1 MPTISFSV
9 DSALLRELGER
20 LVGKPHIALAEL
32 IKNSYDADATRVIV
46 RFVDGE
52 IEVADNGHGMNFQ
65 EFKKFWMRI
74 GTPHK
79 QAEGFSRY
87 LKRPVTGSKG
97 VGRLAVQFLGKHLRI
112 CTVSRKNPRSEL
124 NASVDWDKA
133 VKAGELTRAQ
143 AQYSKSIR
151 KTTFPGDRPYG
162 TTIVIT
168 DLNQLWQKDD
178 FIYLAREIWPLQ
190 PPFRANPELTNEQQK
205 DFLVELESPE
215 RNIVQEFNQ
224 QMSAILDIWEARLA
238 GKLSRNVREGNR
250 SGNGTCK
257 VQLSLEFADQ
267 EKVLYEYPVPD
278 CALHSAEFEI
288 RVFHLEHR
296 QPRGIR
302 VEKAREY
309 MNSFGGIHAYDA
321 GFHLPYYGAA
331 NDWLHV
337 EFDHAHRLSKS
348 HLLPKEFHVP
358 DGMNFLPTQSR
369 LFGVVHVNTSRERE
383 LSGGEG
389 EYLKIQVTRDR
400 LVENQAYE
408 NLVKIVRTALD
419 FYAMQAAKRAHVEF
433 QAIRDVEP
441 LKEKVVRVEHVL
453 ERHRDAIP
461 RDVYESLQSEITG
474 AIEAVEAEGESLT
487 NRAGLLGALAT
498 AGISAL
504 AYEHEF
510 KKQFTLLE
518 DILQQ
523 LGSVRSLDSAVN
535 KRLKDLT
542 GSLSE
547 WLEKERGTR
556 ALFSHLLQEENR
568 ERRERTKA
576 RATVEEVRTQ
586 IQVLMRGIEI
596 RTTGID
602 ETLRLPRA
610 TFAEWSA
617 IFQNVFLNAANAM
630 VDAQKKL
637 IVVSSRVHGRN
648 REILVQDTGVG
659 VNLEEAEDLFKPF
672 VRKLE
677 ISSQRRA
684 LGYGGSG
691 LGLTIVRMIADQIH
705 CHVKFIEPE
714 SGFSTGFQ
722 LGWREEE

>member
-1 MPTISFSV
+1 MPTIPFSV

-32 IKNSYDADATRVIV
+32 IKNSYDADAERVVVQFANGNI
-46 RFVDGE
+46 E
-52 IEVADNGHGMNFQ
+52 IADNGHGMDFQ

-79 QAEGFSRY
+79 QTEGFSRY

-97 VGRLAVQFLGKHLRI
+97 VGRLAVQFLGKRLRI
-112 CTVSRKNPRSEL
+112 CTVSREDLRSEL
-124 NASVDWDKA
+124 VASVDWDKA
-133 VKAGELTRAQ
+133 VRVGELTNAV
-143 AQYSKSIR
+143 AEYSEGKR
-151 KTTFPGDRPYG
+151 KTTFPGERPYG
-162 TTIVIT
+162 TKILIT
-168 DLNQLWQKDD
+168 GLNQAWQKDD
-178 FIYLAREIWPLQ
+178 FVNLAREIWPLQ
-190 PPFRANPELTNEQQK
+190 PPFRANPSLTNEQQR

-215 RNIVQEFNQ
+215 KNIVREFKQ
-224 QMSAILDIWEARLA
+224 QMAAILDIWEARLA
-238 GKLSRNVREGNR
+238 GKLSRKVGEGNR
-250 SGNGTCK
+250 SAKGVCK
-257 VQLSLEFADQ
+257 VQLSLEFAGE
-267 EKVLYEYPVPD
+267 EKVFYEYPVPD
-278 CALHSAEFEI
+278 CALHSVEFEI
-288 RVFHLEHR
+288 RAFHLEHR

-302 VEKAREY
+302 VEVAREY
-309 MNSFGGIHAYDA
+309 LKNFGGIHAYDA
-321 GFHLPYYGAA
+321 GFHLPYYGAP
-331 NDWLHV
+331 NDWLRV

-348 HLLPKEFHVP
+348 RLLPAELQVP
-358 DGMNFLPTQSR
+358 EGMTYLPTQSR
-369 LFGVVHVNTSRERE
+369 LFGVVHVDTSRERE
-383 LSGGEG
+383 LSGNRGEF
-389 EYLKIQVTRDR
+389 LKIQVTRDR

-408 NLVKIVRTALD
+408 NLVTIVRTALD
-419 FYAMQAAKRAHVEF
+419 FYAMQTAKRAHVEF

-441 LKEKVVRVEHVL
+441 LKEKVVRVEQVL
-453 ERHRDAIP
+453 ERHRNDIP
-461 RDVYESLQSEITG
+461 HDVYESLQSEITG
-474 AIEAVEAEGESLT
+474 AIQAVEAEGESLT

-518 DILQQ
+518 DILEQ
-523 LGSVRSLDSAVN
+523 LGSVRSRDSAVN

-576 RATVEEVRTQ
+576 RVTVEEVRTQ

-596 RTTGID
+596 RTTGIE

-630 VDAQKKL
+630 VDAQRKL

-705 CHVKFIEPE
+705 CHVNFIEPE
-714 SGFSTGFQ
+714 SGFSTAFQ
-722 LGWREEE
+722 LGWREEQ